1 MEDRIQE
8 GDSMMFEHL
17 TDMGEQIRLL
27 PVKDVRDRLDQ
38 LILYLD
44 DHDMLKISL
53 PSMEELVLKR
63 FKECYEK

>member
-1 MEDRIQE
+1 
-8 GDSMMFEHL
+8 MMFEHL